1 MSPEAGDPLDT
12 HEPLIRA
19 RDAGILEMIWRTS
32 CAVRDRAL
40 AISQEHEE
48 QELERKTQAAAARSV
63 VTSIEL
69 RNADQTIAQLAISA
83 ARKVH
88 RDGRCTKKDIVNG
101 CFKKPEQAAIPPGH
115 RIRRGAT
122 VGRARRSQA
131 G

>member
-1 MSPEAGDPLDT
+1 MLLA
-12 HEPLIRA
+12 
-19 RDAGILEMIWRTS
+19 EMIWSTS

-69 RNADQTIAQLAISA
+69 RNADQTIARLAISA

-101 CFKKPEQAAIPPGH
+101 CFKKPEQAAIPQVIAYAEAQRWVVPVEAKRGDAWAPGS
-115 RIRRGAT
+115 
-122 VGRARRSQA
+122 SQA
-131 G
+131 SGE